1 MVGIDDVARRAEVST
16 ATVSRTLSGRGPVS
30 PATRERVLQAAS
42 DLGYVVSSA
51 ASSLATGRT
60 RNIGVLVPILDRWF
74 FSRVLTGIAATLQ
87 RSGYDVALYA
97 LTAEADERSR
107 VFETSLRRQR
117 VDGVIVVSMALARAE
132 IAQLGDLGLPVIAM
146 GGRLAGLPSLT
157 VDEVAVARTATEHL
171 LSLGHRDIAH
181 IGLRP
186 QFEGDFHIPS
196 QRRRGFEAAL
206 AEAGL
211 PPTSA
216 RFAAADF
223 TMAGGY
229 AAAGDL
235 LADAA
240 ARPTAIFAASDEM
253 AIGAILAARELGLRV
268 PEDLSVIGVDGHDL
282 GAFFGLTTID
292 QFPGRQGERVA
303 AAMIAALTG
312 VGAESGAGHSA
323 EHGDDE
329 LGLGFELVL
338 RSSTAPSPSPSR

>member
-30 PATRERVLQAAS
+30 PTTRERVLRAAS

-51 ASSLATGRT
+51 ASSLASGRT
-60 RNIGVLVPILDRWF
+60 RNIGVLVPMLDRWF

-87 RSGYDVALYA
+87 RDDYDVALYA

-107 VFETSLRRQR
+107 VFATSLRRQR
-117 VDGVIVVSMALARAE
+117 VDGVIVVSMALAHDE

-146 GGRLAGLPSLT
+146 GGQLAGLRSLT
-157 VDEVAVARTATEHL
+157 VDEIEVARTATEHL
-171 LSLGHRDIAH
+171 LGLGHRDIAH

-206 AEAGL
+206 ADAGL
-211 PPTSA
+211 APRGD

-223 TMAGGY
+223 TMAGGHE
-229 AAAGDL
+229 AATRL
-235 LADAA
+235 LRDPDE
-240 ARPTAIFAASDEM
+240 RPTAIFAASDEM
-253 AIGAILAARELGLRV
+253 GIGAMLAARELGLRV
-268 PEDLSVIGVDGHDL
+268 PEDVSIVGVDGHDL
-282 GAFFGLTTID
+282 GAFFGLTTVD

-303 AAMIAALTG
+303 AAMIAALR
-312 VGAESGAGHSA
+312 GAASEPPVDLDFA
-323 EHGDDE
+323 
-329 LGLGFELVL
+329 LVE
-338 RSSTAPSPSPSR
+338 RSSTAPPV